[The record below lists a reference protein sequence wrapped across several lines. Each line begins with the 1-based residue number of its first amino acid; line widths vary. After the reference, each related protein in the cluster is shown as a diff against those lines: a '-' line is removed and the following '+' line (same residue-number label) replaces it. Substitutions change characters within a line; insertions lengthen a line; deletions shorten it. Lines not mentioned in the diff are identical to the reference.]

1 MNAIGI
7 FVYNKNMLKAKR
19 KSVILIVSALLM
31 LGVFNSMGTTEDR
44 IIIIELAKLHG
55 DWNGVGTYMVPF
67 TNMNA
72 SFEGDAKFVFDSTNN
87 YLRTFISAENL
98 LFAYSDSGHL
108 QFNVAGDSATWEL
121 WNSWGYHFKYRG
133 TVKGKIIS
141 GSRLKGKLKYDV
153 YVEIVNYDSISCRLI
168 LTDEKGESSEQASC
182 SFVRVVKE

>member
-1 MNAIGI
+1 M
-7 FVYNKNMLKAKR
+7 YNKNMLKAKR
-19 KSVILIVSALLM
+19 KSAILIVSALLM

-55 DWNGVGTYMVPF
+55 DWKGVGTYMVPF

-153 YVEIVNYDSISCRLI
+153 YVEIVNYDSLYCRLI
-168 LTDEKGESSEQASC
+168 LTDENGESSEQASC
-182 SFVRVVKE
+182 YFKRVVKE